1 MNMNSIGYLIKQG
14 VRNVF
19 KNSIMSLASIGVLF
33 SCLLLIGAASLLSLN
48 LNQVISSIEHQNELV
63 VFLNEDVSEYQ
74 IDDISQF
81 LNNLNAIDTV
91 EFIDKDEALKNYIET
106 TGNDSTLYDS
116 LKNDNPLPNTY
127 NVVLSDLSVL
137 DKYVSQIQS
146 LDGVEKVNAPIE
158 IAKMIV
164 SIKHTINIAGVV
176 IVGILFAVAL
186 VIISNTIKLTIYS
199 RRKEI
204 NIMKFVGA
212 SDFFI
217 KLPFIVEGILIGV
230 ISAFLSHIVLWFSYN
245 YLVSKMAEINMQWII
260 NLHNNMISFS
270 SYNLI
275 ILGCFVSIGAFIGI
289 LGSSFF
295 VRKYLRV

>member
-14 VRNVF
+14 VKNVF

-74 IDDISQF
+74 IDNISQF
-81 LNNLNAIDTV
+81 LNNLKAVDTV

-137 DKYVSQIQS
+137 DKYVSQIES

-164 SIKHTINIAGVV
+164 SIKHAINIAGVV
-176 IVGILFAVAL
+176 IVGILFSVAL

-217 KLPFIVEGILIGV
+217 KLPFVVEGILIGI

-245 YLVSKMAEINMQWII
+245 YLVSKMSEMNMQWII

-275 ILGCFVSIGAFIGI
+275 ILGCFVTIGAFIGI

-295 VRKYLRV
+295 VRKYLKV

>member
-14 VRNVF
+14 VKNVF

-74 IDDISQF
+74 IDDISRF
-81 LNNLNAIDTV
+81 LNNLNAIDTA
-91 EFIDKDEALKNYIET
+91 EFIGKDEALKNYIET

-137 DKYVSQIQS
+137 DKYVSQIES

-275 ILGCFVSIGAFIGI
+275 ILGCFVSI
-289 LGSSFF
+289 
-295 VRKYLRV
+295 

>member
-1 MNMNSIGYLIKQG
+1 
-14 VRNVF
+14 
-19 KNSIMSLASIGVLF
+19 
-33 SCLLLIGAASLLSLN
+33 
-48 LNQVISSIEHQNELV
+48 
-63 VFLNEDVSEYQ
+63 
-74 IDDISQF
+74 
-81 LNNLNAIDTV
+81 
-91 EFIDKDEALKNYIET
+91 
-106 TGNDSTLYDS
+106 
-116 LKNDNPLPNTY
+116 
-127 NVVLSDLSVL
+127 
-137 DKYVSQIQS
+137 
-146 LDGVEKVNAPIE
+146 
-158 IAKMIV
+158 
-164 SIKHTINIAGVV
+164 
-176 IVGILFAVAL
+176 
-186 VIISNTIKLTIYS
+186 
-199 RRKEI
+199 
-204 NIMKFVGA
+204 MKFVGA

>member
-14 VRNVF
+14 VKNVF

-74 IDDISQF
+74 IDNISQF
-81 LNNLNAIDTV
+81 LNNLKAVDTV

-127 NVVLSDLSVL
+127 NVVLSDLSIL
-137 DKYVSQIQS
+137 DKYVSQIES

-164 SIKHTINIAGVV
+164 SIKHAINIAGVV
-176 IVGILFAVAL
+176 IVGILFSVAL

-217 KLPFIVEGILIGV
+217 KLPFVVEGILIGI

-245 YLVSKMAEINMQWII
+245 YLVSKMSEINMQWII

-275 ILGCFVSIGAFIGI
+275 ILGCFVTIGAFIGI

-295 VRKYLRV
+295 VRKYLKV

>member
-14 VRNVF
+14 VKNVF

-81 LNNLNAIDTV
+81 LNNLKAIDTV

-127 NVVLSDLSVL
+127 NVVLSDLSIL
-137 DKYVSQIQS
+137 DKYVSQIEA

-164 SIKHTINIAGVV
+164 SIKHAINIAGIV
-176 IVGILFAVAL
+176 IVGILFSVAL

-217 KLPFIVEGILIGV
+217 KLPFVVEGILIGI

-245 YLVSKMAEINMQWII
+245 YLVSKMSEINMQWII

-275 ILGCFVSIGAFIGI
+275 ILGCFVTIGAFIGI

-295 VRKYLRV
+295 VRKYLKV

>member
-14 VRNVF
+14 VKNVF

-81 LNNLNAIDTV
+81 LNNLKAIDTV

-127 NVVLSDLSVL
+127 NVVLSDLSIL
-137 DKYVSQIQS
+137 DKYVSQIEA

-164 SIKHTINIAGVV
+164 SIKHAINIAGVV
-176 IVGILFAVAL
+176 IVGILFSVAL

-217 KLPFIVEGILIGV
+217 KLPFVVEGILIGI

-245 YLVSKMAEINMQWII
+245 YLVSKMSEINMQWII

-275 ILGCFVSIGAFIGI
+275 IWGCFVTIGAFIGI

-295 VRKYLRV
+295 VRKYLKV

>member
-14 VRNVF
+14 IKNVF

-81 LNNLNAIDTV
+81 LNNLKAIDTV

-137 DKYVSQIQS
+137 DEYVSQIES

-164 SIKHTINIAGVV
+164 SIKHAINIAGVV
-176 IVGILFAVAL
+176 IVGILFSVAL

-217 KLPFIVEGILIGV
+217 KLPFVVEGILIGI

-245 YLVSKMAEINMQWII
+245 YLVSKMSEINMQWII

-275 ILGCFVSIGAFIGI
+275 ILGCFVTIGAFIGI

-295 VRKYLRV
+295 VRKYLKV

>member
-14 VRNVF
+14 VKNVF

-74 IDDISQF
+74 IDDISRF
-81 LNNLNAIDTV
+81 LNNLNAIDTA
-91 EFIDKDEALKNYIET
+91 EFIGKDEALKNYIET

-137 DKYVSQIQS
+137 DKYVSQIES

>member
-14 VRNVF
+14 VKNVF

-74 IDDISQF
+74 IDNISQF
-81 LNNLNAIDTV
+81 LNNLKAIDTV

-127 NVVLSDLSVL
+127 NVVLSDLSIL
-137 DKYVSQIQS
+137 DKYVSQIES

-164 SIKHTINIAGVV
+164 SIKHAINIAGVV
-176 IVGILFAVAL
+176 IVGILFSVAL

-217 KLPFIVEGILIGV
+217 KLPFVVEGILIGI

-245 YLVSKMAEINMQWII
+245 YLVSKMSEINMQWII

-275 ILGCFVSIGAFIGI
+275 ILGCFVTIGAFIGI

-295 VRKYLRV
+295 VRKYLKV